1 VRAGLKRGSIPKL
14 LQRLKEK
21 GCVRQVE
28 TGPQKGRYFV
38 EDPLFVEYVRGGWWY
53 SLMPSEVQQVAE
65 NLQSV
70 DEINHIHPARRLKE
84 RPV

>member
-1 VRAGLKRGSIPKL
+1 LSEQGDSGVARAVWAGLKRGSIPKL

-38 EDPLFVEYVRGGWWY
+38 EDPLFVEYVRRWVT
-53 SLMPSEVQQVAE
+53 LESEKGAQVTE
-65 NLQSV
+65 T
-70 DEINHIHPARRLKE
+70 
-84 RPV
+84 